1 MDIIV
6 ALIKLHNRFRCL
18 NNLIIENKQIVIKNK
33 SFKEV
38 LEFLGDDFIRIS
50 RRTAI
55 NKNKISTI
63 SDKGIYLKG
72 EKRLL
77 NVSRRQKKI
86 VLKAFFESF
95 MND

>member
-1 MDIIV
+1 MI
-6 ALIKLHNRFRCL
+6 L
-18 NNLIIENKQIVIKNK
+18 
-33 SFKEV
+33 
-38 LEFLGDDFIRIS
+38 RIS

>member
-1 MDIIV
+1 MNTAI
-6 ALIKLHNRFRCL
+6 
-18 NNLIIENKQIVIKNK
+18 IIENKQIVIKNK

-72 EKRLL
+72 EK
-77 NVSRRQKKI
+77 KI
-86 VLKAFFESF
+86 IKC
-95 MND
+95 